1 MLERIPIVDIAD
13 IGLGAEDPTF
23 QAFQNVGSHLDTA
36 FREIGEFFS
45 YYNL

>member
-36 FREIGEFFS
+36 FREIG
-45 YYNL
+45 